1 MAENGTVPA
10 KTALWIIGGIVAL
23 VLVIAIGL
31 SGGGDGDVA
40 PSNPVAT
47 VDLDPEPDDTQPA
60 TTGFDSGIPPIDCR
74 LMMSALRALDA
85 LESEEIEF
93 PFSAPGFSRGETCT
107 YRIEDH
113 EDYYVTLTPG
123 PTSDFV
129 EGARVLGVEG
139 ELVPD
144 VGDVA
149 LWFSGADADGGGD
162 VGVLSVARQIDQGG
176 FYFRVELGRPDLDDD
191 DHRAVAAD
199 LGRDILAR
207 VPGGRPDP
215 VEPEIATVTPGELA
229 EPDRHSWSY
238 RHNIEG
244 GVDAGDW
251 TLADGIIATLEY
263 LLDDRSDL
271 AGAPD
276 GVVDRSVSEL
286 LAWIDTVDL
295 PADERAA
302 VDELVDRL
310 RRVDELAYLDTDPQF
325 APPSDV
331 EDEDG
336 TGGDDEVALPAPAPG
351 RLARVSAPAQETPEV
366 PEIDCG
372 GGEVWHDASCL
383 AWYDAEQGSGL
394 IPAGKYWVAGPSQ
407 GDFPV
412 LGVTAPF
419 VELVV
424 DAVADAAVVLEP
436 VGDVPEIRVAISP
449 FKGNVEVLTI
459 PDDEEARDWCK
470 VVVWAQPT
478 TTSDA
483 ALRQW
488 IAFEMARCFALREFP
503 PQDWAEGHGWWAP
516 ALFYYLSEVAV
527 PDGGLEDGFA
537 ADFTA
542 EELVTTPGARMRN
555 NALLFLSLHDVLLP
569 PGIVELVRSAPR
581 SGGVDAHLAGIAG
594 MDLLLHD
601 FAIQASDDQLPDSL
615 GRPYGGGPFDDHDFV
630 IASPVERQ
638 EFLEPMGI
646 TRVDLRVDDGM
657 WACVEWT
664 LDGDTL
670 LSWRQGPGGQPGDWT
685 TDPPDRINDRSLV
698 VATATGVATAT
709 IRVDDVVD
717 DPDDCDERDDEAE
730 IEPFE
735 FDLDC
740 PDLCGSSEYI
750 AEWLGEQLQKLI
762 DALAD
767 D

>member
-1 MAENGTVPA
+1 MTIPA

-23 VLVIAIGL
+23 VVVIGIGL
-31 SGGGDGDVA
+31 SGDGSGDAGTSD
-40 PSNPVAT
+40 PTPT
-47 VDLDPEPDDTQPA
+47 VDLDPEPGDTQPPTA
-60 TTGFDSGIPPIDCR
+60 GFDSGIPPIDCR
-74 LMMSALRALDA
+74 LMMGALRALDA
-85 LESEEIEF
+85 LESEEIGF

-107 YRIEDH
+107 YQIDGH
-113 EDYYVTLTPG
+113 EDFYVTLSPASTA
-123 PTSDFV
+123 DFLD
-129 EGARVLGVEG
+129 GARVLGVEG

-149 LWFSGADADGGGD
+149 LWFGGPDADGGGD
-162 VGVLSVARQIDQGG
+162 VGVLNVAKQIDQGG

-215 VEPEIATVTPGELA
+215 VEPEIETVTPGDLA
-229 EPDRHSWSY
+229 EPDRRSWSY

-244 GVDAGDW
+244 GVDAGEW
-251 TLADGIIATLEY
+251 ELADGIIATLEH

-310 RRVDELAYLDTDPQF
+310 LRLDELAYLDSDPQVP
-325 APPSDV
+325 PPSDTAEV
-331 EDEDG
+331 GDEAEDG
-336 TGGDDEVALPAPAPG
+336 GEDEVALPAPSPG

-366 PEIDCG
+366 PAIDCG
-372 GGEVWHDASCL
+372 GGEIWHDASCL
-383 AWYDAEQGSGL
+383 AWYDAEQGSGQ
-394 IPAGKYWVAGPSQ
+394 IPAGKYWVAGPTRS
-407 GDFPV
+407 DLPV
-412 LGVTAPF
+412 LGITASF
-419 VELVV
+419 VDLVV

-436 VGDVPEIRVAISP
+436 VGVVPEIRVAISP

-459 PDDEEARDWCK
+459 PDDQEERDWCK
-470 VVVWAQPT
+470 VVVWTQPAS
-478 TTSDA
+478 TSDA

-503 PQDWAEGHGWWAP
+503 PEDWAEGHGWWAP

-537 ADFTA
+537 ADFRA
-542 EELVTTPGARMRN
+542 EELMTTPQARMRN
-555 NALLFLSLHDVLLP
+555 NALLFLSMHDVLLP
-569 PGIVELVRSAPR
+569 TGVVELIRSAPR
-581 SGGVDAHLAGIAG
+581 SGDVDAHLAGIAG

-630 IASPVERQ
+630 ITSPVERQ

-657 WACVEWT
+657 WACVEWI
-664 LDGDTL
+664 LDGDPL
-670 LSWRQGPGGQPGDWT
+670 LSWRPGTSGQPGDWT
-685 TDPPDRINDRSLV
+685 TDPPDRITDRSLV
-698 VATATGVATAT
+698 VATATGAATAT

-717 DPDDCDERDDEAE
+717 DPDDCDEQDEPE

-740 PDLCGSSEYI
+740 PDLCGSTEYI

>member
-1 MAENGTVPA
+1 MAANEAIPA
-10 KTALWIIGGIVAL
+10 KTALWIIGGVVAL

-31 SGGGDGDVA
+31 SLGDSDGDASDPVPSVA
-40 PSNPVAT
+40 
-47 VDLDPEPDDTQPA
+47 LDPEPDDTQPPTA
-60 TTGFDSGIPPIDCR
+60 GFDSGIPPIDCR
-74 LMMSALRALDA
+74 LMMGALRALDA
-85 LESEEIEF
+85 LESEEIGF
-93 PFSAPGFSRGETCT
+93 PFSAPGISQGETCT
-107 YRIEDH
+107 HRVEGH
-113 EDYYVTLTPG
+113 EDYYVTLSPG
-123 PTSDFV
+123 PTSDFL
-129 EGARVLGVEG
+129 EGALLLGVEG

-149 LWFSGADADGGGD
+149 LWFGGADADGGGE
-162 VGVLSVARQIDQGG
+162 VGVLSVAKQIDQGG
-176 FYFRVELGRPDLDDD
+176 FYFRVELGRPDLDED

-207 VPGGRPDP
+207 VPGGQPDP
-215 VEPEIATVTPGELA
+215 AEPEIETVTPDELT
-229 EPDRHSWSY
+229 EPDRRSWSY

-251 TLADGIIATLEY
+251 ELADGIISTLEY
-263 LLDDRSDL
+263 LLDDQSSL
-271 AGAPD
+271 ARAPD

-295 PADERAA
+295 SADDRAA

-310 RRVDELAYLDTDPQF
+310 LRPDELAYLDTDPRL
-325 APPSDV
+325 PTPTDD
-331 EDEDG
+331 DEEGDENGDG
-336 TGGDDEVALPAPAPG
+336 AEDEVALPATTPG
-351 RLARVSAPAQETPEV
+351 GLVRISAPVQETPEV

-372 GGEVWHDASCL
+372 DGAVWHDAACL
-383 AWYDAEQGSGL
+383 AWYDAEQGSGQ
-394 IPAGKYWVAGPSQ
+394 IPAGKYWVAGPSPTEV
-407 GDFPV
+407 PV

-419 VELVV
+419 VDLVV
-424 DAVADAAVVLEP
+424 DAVADAAAVLEP
-436 VGDVPEIRVAISP
+436 VGVVPEIRVAISP
-449 FKGNVEVLTI
+449 FKGNVEVLSI
-459 PDDEEARDWCK
+459 FDDEEERDWCN

-488 IAFEMARCFALREFP
+488 IAFEMARCFAVNEFP
-503 PQDWAEGHGWWAP
+503 QDSGQEPWWAP

-527 PDGGLEDGFA
+527 PDGGLEDGFS

-542 EELVTTPGARMRN
+542 EELVTTPGHRKRN
-555 NALLFLSLHDVLLP
+555 NALLFLSMHDVLLP
-569 PGIVELVRSAPR
+569 TGIVELIRSAPR

-630 IASPVERQ
+630 ITSPAERQ
-638 EFLEPMGI
+638 EFLEPMGV

-657 WACVEWT
+657 WACVEWI

-670 LSWRQGPGGQPGDWT
+670 LSWREGTSGQPGDWT

-698 VATATGVATAT
+698 VATATGSATAS

-717 DPDDCDERDDEAE
+717 DPDDCDERDDEPE

-740 PDLCGSSEYI
+740 PDACGSTEYI
-750 AEWLGEQLQKLI
+750 GRWIGEQLQKLV
-762 DALAD
+762 DALTD